1 MHNVTDT
8 FPPTAMMSQGN
19 SCRKL
24 LASPNPTSAQMDFYL
39 SSILLVPLISACLAF
54 LHPPCLHSFGV
65 PSLAPL
71 LPPSLPPP
79 LSPNGGCA
87 LSMKGGETRCKKR
100 GPSGGMCVSSLV
112 ILKKKKKNRIL
123 HLTVFSLS
131 VGGDRRRLQGQ
142 FWQSGF
148 HLNRESRA
156 EYLVPSWENC
166 LSKRCGRAGPKMWG
180 KMEETKS

>member
-1 MHNVTDT
+1 MLGERPDVITYTQCVSPLCTVRFRRRGRRTPEVCGGEVRGGDGWWGGCWRRAGGSSSECLSYHTHVHMHNVTDT

-100 GPSGGMCVSSLV
+100 GPS
-112 ILKKKKKNRIL
+112 
-123 HLTVFSLS
+123 
-131 VGGDRRRLQGQ
+131 
-142 FWQSGF
+142 
-148 HLNRESRA
+148 
-156 EYLVPSWENC
+156 
-166 LSKRCGRAGPKMWG
+166 
-180 KMEETKS
+180 

>member
-1 MHNVTDT
+1 MRGGGGWWGGCWRRAGGSSSECLSYHTHVHMHNVTDT

-142 FWQSGF
+142 F
-148 HLNRESRA
+148 
-156 EYLVPSWENC
+156 
-166 LSKRCGRAGPKMWG
+166 
-180 KMEETKS
+180 

>member
-71 LPPSLPPP
+71 LPPSLPPL

-87 LSMKGGETRCKKR
+87 LSMKGGETRCKKWSL
-100 GPSGGMCVSSLV
+100 SGAMCVFSPGD
-112 ILKKKKKNRIL
+112 IEKTKKKKRRRKNRIL

-131 VGGDRRRLQGQ
+131 VGETEAGCRDSSDRVD
-142 FWQSGF
+142 F
-148 HLNRESRA
+148 
-156 EYLVPSWENC
+156 
-166 LSKRCGRAGPKMWG
+166 
-180 KMEETKS
+180 T